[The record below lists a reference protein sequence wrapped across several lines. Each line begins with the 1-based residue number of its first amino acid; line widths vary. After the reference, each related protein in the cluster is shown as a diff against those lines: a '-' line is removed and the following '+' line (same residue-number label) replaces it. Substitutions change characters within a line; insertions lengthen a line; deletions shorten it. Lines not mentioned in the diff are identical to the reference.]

1 MSKINNPRQVS
12 KPTRPIHF
20 EWPFASAYIM
30 QPPTSTSSPVNPRTP
45 PVGVNLLKQ
54 VYTSMNCAI
63 ASGVVVNAAITVAA
77 DPVTT
82 TARSAVHFVFMRCGL
97 PVRLVV
103 HSKLSSYVLVHGGRH
118 TVGVKKRRVGSCCA
132 WVGASLSARRR
143 AVRSSA
149 NLPPRSLGAE
159 DGPTCLSPYFFNS
172 GGVGVNSLKFMPSAV
187 TVPE

>member
-1 MSKINNPRQVS
+1 MVISLLYNDPAACKINNSTQVS
-12 KPTRPIHF
+12 NPTRPIHF

-45 PVGVNLLKQ
+45 PAGVNLLKQ

-63 ASGVVVNAAITVAA
+63 ASGVVVNAAITVAV

-118 TVGVKKRRVGSCCA
+118 TVGVKKRRAGSCCA
-132 WVGASLSARRR
+132 WWVRHSAR
-143 AVRSSA
+143 AVERFGVLRTSHPVRWGQRTARPACHPISSTA
-149 NLPPRSLGAE
+149 AGW
-159 DGPTCLSPYFFNS
+159 G
-172 GGVGVNSLKFMPSAV
+172 
-187 TVPE
+187 

>member
-1 MSKINNPRQVS
+1 MSRPPFGDPGVC
-12 KPTRPIHF
+12 PTIALFSSTTNQSPIGGTF
-20 EWPFASAYIM
+20 
-30 QPPTSTSSPVNPRTP
+30 STTWIR
-45 PVGVNLLKQ
+45 LKQ

>member
-30 QPPTSTSSPVNPRTP
+30 QPPTSTSSPDNPRTP
-45 PVGVNLLKQ
+45 PVGVNMLKQ
-54 VYTSMNCAI
+54 VYTSKNCAI

-143 AVRSSA
+143 AVGVLRTSHPVRWGQRTARPACRPISSTA
-149 NLPPRSLGAE
+149 AGW
-159 DGPTCLSPYFFNS
+159 G
-172 GGVGVNSLKFMPSAV
+172 
-187 TVPE
+187 